1 MVKLLVIADDFTGAL
16 DTGVQFRAQKSM
28 VFVYKGDMQ
37 KLRKVFLEDLQVLI
51 VDTESRHLDPKDAYN
66 IVYSIVELALQLKIS
81 YIYKKHK
88 LCYRS

>member
-37 KLRKVFLEDLQVLI
+37 KLRKVFLG
-51 VDTESRHLDPKDAYN
+51 SS
-66 IVYSIVELALQLKIS
+66 SID
-81 YIYKKHK
+81 
-88 LCYRS
+88 CRYRKQAFGSKGRL